1 MRFDRKLYF
10 DSVRASLFKGGLTQ
24 QQVDGQEIIL
34 GAWERGPGLVNDD
47 LRHLA
52 YCLSTTKHETAS
64 TMQPIEEY
72 GKGEGQPYGEI
83 DPETKQQYYGRGF
96 VQLTWRENYARA
108 TEELELDDSNDLEW
122 HAERALDPV
131 IAAQVMFEGMSE
143 GWFRSGHTLGRY
155 FSATADDSFN
165 AREIIN
171 GDKNYKPPSGST
183 AKNMGT
189 YIANIHACFLVAL
202 QAALI
207 EDEPEP
213 EVATVMITITTTGKV
228 RVMVQEED

>member
-10 DSVRASLFKGGLTQ
+10 DSVRASLFKSGLTQ
-24 QQVDGQEIIL
+24 QQVEGQEIIL
-34 GAWERGPGLVNDD
+34 GAWEKGPGALDWD
-47 LRHLA
+47 IRWLSYALA
-52 YCLSTTKHETAS
+52 TTKHETAS

-72 GKGEGQPYGEI
+72 GKGEGKEYGQI
-83 DPETKQQYYGRGF
+83 DPETKQKYYGRGF
-96 VQLTWRENYARA
+96 VQLTWRDNYRRA
-108 TEELELDDSNDLEW
+108 TEELELDDHNDLEW

-131 IAAQVMFEGMSE
+131 IAAEIMFVGMVE

-155 FSATADDSFN
+155 FSATVDDPFN

-171 GDKNYKPPSGST
+171 GDKDYKPPSGST

-202 QAALI
+202 QTALI
-207 EDEPEP
+207 EDEPE
-213 EVATVMITITTTGKV
+213 VATVTITIRTTGKV
-228 RVMVQEED
+228 RVMVEEEED